1 MSAPA
6 GWYLQPDGQQRYWDG
21 ELWTEHF
28 VPGVAPMTTLAVA
41 TVRKKVSR
49 VAWVA
54 VLGLLLLFAV
64 AMAAT
69 SGIGG
74 VLVMFGLTAL
84 AVGVVASVRGRLP
97 TLRLASRRA
106 GLLMAASG
114 LVVMAAGGAISP
126 TVVTTD
132 ATGTV
137 SDVRAAPSPEEPP
150 SADAAQT
157 PTPTSSQVALPVVP
171 VATAPATT
179 TPPTATAAKPPAAGT
194 ALAAVATLTVK
205 GRAPKTGYTRGQFG
219 QAWYDTDHNGCDTRN
234 DILRRDLT
242 SRQMQ
247 NACKVLAG
255 TLAPD
260 PYTGT
265 TIRFV
270 YGGASEV
277 DIDHVVALSDAWQK
291 GAASWLAGKRLP
303 LANDP
308 LNLLAVDASANRS
321 KGDGDAATWLPPNK
335 PFRCTYVARQ
345 VAVKHKYGV
354 WVTAAERDAMTRVLT
369 ACPTM
374 PLPGPGS
381 ASTVTVLPRASSTYT
396 PPPVVQPAPAPA
408 PLAKVYANCTAMHV
422 DYKGGVA
429 LPGAVDHRAS
439 GHAQYAPFYSTSLY
453 NANIGSDRDKDG
465 IACEA

>member
-1 MSAPA
+1 VTAPA
-6 GWYLQPDGQQRYWDG
+6 GWYSQSDGNQRYWDG

-28 VPGVAPMTTLAVA
+28 APGISLVTTAPVGVARA
-41 TVRKKVSR
+41 KVFL
-49 VAWVA
+49 VAWVGA
-54 VLGLLLLFAV
+54 LALLLLFVV
-64 AMAAT
+64 AAAAT
-69 SGIGG
+69 SGVGG
-74 VLVMFGLTAL
+74 VLMIVGLAAL
-84 AVGVVASVRGRLP
+84 AVGVVASLRGRVP
-97 TLRLASRRA
+97 TLRVASRRA
-106 GLLMAASG
+106 GVVIAASG
-114 LVVMAAGGAISP
+114 LVAMIVGVAISP
-126 TVVTTD
+126 SAAITEVTAAVADLT
-132 ATGTV
+132 
-137 SDVRAAPSPEEPP
+137 AAPLPAVPSTADPAEMHAPTVTPSPVTVPVAP
-150 SADAAQT
+150 VTPVLTSTT
-157 PTPTSSQVALPVVP
+157 PTPP
-171 VATAPATT
+171 
-179 TPPTATAAKPPAAGT
+179 KAGT

-205 GRAPKTGYTRGQFG
+205 GRAPKTGYSRDQFG

-242 SRQMQ
+242 SRQLQ

-265 TIRFV
+265 TIRFI
-270 YGGASEV
+270 YGGVSEV

-291 GAASWLAGKRLP
+291 GAASWSAGKRLA

-321 KGDGDAATWLPPNK
+321 KGDGDAATWLPGNK
-335 PFRCTYVARQ
+335 AFRCTYVARQ
-345 VAVKHKYGV
+345 VAVKRKYGV

-369 ACPTM
+369 VCPSM

-381 ASTVTVLPRASSTYT
+381 ASTVAVLPRAASTYT
-396 PPPVVQPAPAPA
+396 PPPVVQNAPAPAPA
-408 PLAKVYANCTAMHV
+408 PLAKQYANCTAMHV

-439 GHAQYAPFYSTSLY
+439 GHAQYAPVHSTSLY
-453 NANIGSDRDKDG
+453 NANSGSDRDKDG